1 MSITYLFWII
11 IGLVAYTY
19 LGYFI
24 VLWLYCK
31 VFKRKTVSYTT
42 NPDDFPEITIVIA
55 AHNEELF
62 VKEKIENTLSLSYP
76 PHKIT
81 QLWVDDGSEDQ
92 TLNLLKNNNQ
102 VKLIVNR
109 ERVGKSESLNRAM
122 QQVST
127 PITLFTDANTFLSAN
142 SALDLVKHFTN
153 PRIGCVAGQKR
164 VVWNMNNTPASKGE
178 GVYWQ
183 YESAIKQVESCT
195 GSTLSGTGELY
206 AIRTELYKPLPA
218 NTILDD
224 LEICAN
230 IIKQGFTVK
239 YENSAIATELGSPSI
254 AEEKKRK
261 VRIAAG
267 CFQSL
272 KRHLHLLNPFKKAE
286 IAFKFFSHKFLRWVV
301 VPPSAIILPVLNLG
315 ILLSNTNPKAIYII
329 IFIIISIFYGLV
341 AIGFALR
348 NRIRIPYFLTLP
360 YYGFMMNV
368 TMIKG
373 LLRFLQG
380 KQSTLWEKVN
390 RKAGN

>member
-1 MSITYLFWII
+1 MSITYLFWTI

-19 LGYFI
+19 LGYFV
-24 VLWLYCK
+24 VLWFCCR
-31 VFKRKTVSYTT
+31 VFKRKADSYTA

-62 VKEKIENTLSLSYP
+62 VKKKIENTLALNYP
-76 PHKIT
+76 PQKVT

-92 TLNLLKNNNQ
+92 TLNLLENNSQ
-102 VKLIVNR
+102 IKLIVNP
-109 ERVGKSESLNRAM
+109 ERIGKSESLNRAM

-127 PITLFTDANTFLSAN
+127 PITLFTDANTFLSPN

-153 PRIGCVAGQKR
+153 RRIGCVAGQKR
-164 VVWNMNNTPASKGE
+164 VVWNTNNTPASKGE

-224 LEICAN
+224 FEICAN
-230 IIKQGFTVK
+230 IIKQGFAVK
-239 YENSAIATELGSPSI
+239 YENRAIATELGSPSI

-272 KRHLHLLNPFKKAE
+272 KRHLHLLNPIKNPE
-286 IAFKFFSHKFLRWVV
+286 IAFKFFSHKILRWVV
-301 VPPSAIILPVLNLG
+301 VPPSVIILPVLNLL
-315 ILLSNTNPKAIYII
+315 ILLASTNPMPIYVIT
-329 IFIIISIFYGLV
+329 FIIISLFYGLV
-341 AIGFALR
+341 AVGFALR
-348 NRIRIPYFLTLP
+348 NRKRIPYLLTLP

-390 RKAGN
+390 RKADN